1 MGILYS
7 AFCLLRLP
15 RTQLLDSGFWI
26 LKISGSLSG
35 GEPSWELE
43 VGKLRSWILVARS
56 GEPVLQFWKLYSG
69 KLSSNLRS
77 RSEASRTSVRFGT
90 YEMAHPQGPFHT
102 YRGVE
107 PAILY
112 SRILGFWMLLASAR
126 FNEGY
131 ATGESA
137 PSVLTRYPA

>member
-1 MGILYS
+1 MILPTSSVFCPSRFFSNLKLAEGAVGILYS

-56 GEPVLQFWKLYSG
+56 GAGL
-69 KLSSNLRS
+69 
-77 RSEASRTSVRFGT
+77 
-90 YEMAHPQGPFHT
+90 
-102 YRGVE
+102 
-107 PAILY
+107 AILETV
-112 SRILGFWMLLASAR
+112 FWETELE
-126 FNEGY
+126 FEI
-131 ATGESA
+131 
-137 PSVLTRYPA
+137 